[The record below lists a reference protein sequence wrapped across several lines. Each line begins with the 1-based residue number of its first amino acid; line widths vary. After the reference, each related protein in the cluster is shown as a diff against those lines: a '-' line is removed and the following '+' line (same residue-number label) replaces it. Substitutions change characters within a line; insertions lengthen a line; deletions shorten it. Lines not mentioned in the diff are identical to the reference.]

1 MPSRT
6 DLRLR
11 HSVAPRVLNGSLATR
26 GLTSNAH
33 LSVRAA
39 PPVSPNAPILTTF
52 VWKQGGAR
60 LYLAGSFD
68 DWRKH
73 EMTYVP
79 DANSH
84 VLVVE
89 VPPGEYFYR
98 FVVDGCWRVADGAPD
113 LREDMF
119 GEMSHFI
126 AISADSV
133 AAGSASVART
143 DLISGSPVIDEGASD
158 TDGDDGSVVQKENED
173 MDEAENRK
181 SIPLPPRQRGN
192 GFVEDYDD
200 DANGEFDLQV
210 DVLEAI
216 KDIAEKTTEGAPI
229 SPIKQSATSG
239 RPGRRKKPGRRMMA
253 RVFALL
259 FAQPLEPE
267 PEELP
272 PPPPS
277 KNQRM
282 HAAAVQKTQG
292 KPRGLRV
299 WFTSEKKEYEEAAS
313 KGRKLT
319 EEEKNAVIDPHDTAM
334 RLHQVEENAQNR
346 QLLGK
351 TLFAQGKYDAALAL
365 FSLSVK
371 LREDNGLRNAKTNA
385 VAHTDVASAFI
396 HLDDLKNAE
405 KHLRVALDIFSRATF
420 SGGRVQLGDVHCFL
434 GVVAD
439 MNGSLKQ
446 AELSY
451 RNAIDLYEKSRA
463 TESNPNYET
472 AIDNLSANTKRQKQA
487 EMDGTMV
494 DGCVPVPNR
503 DPPPPPTPQ
512 QQSSASRGNANQ
524 VMSPSKRQQAN
535 LPPSPGQNGAGGVG
549 GTHVYSPSNVR
560 RPNESEIRKTPSKMS
575 PRPPLPPTQTPPAK
589 TPPRRKPV
597 PGYESNTQPPT
608 PETWHAM
615 AEHARKSMPRSPQA
629 PSPQAYEQQE
639 EAPAGGYEEMSRGWH
654 NDGRRLLAAGKYKD
668 AIDMYTLAIYTRKR
682 HGPWTTQ
689 QNARTLIEHARA
701 QFATRDLVGA
711 SESLQDAVKILEE
724 LANDAMLLGETWS
737 SLGSVLDR
745 VGGKGEEAEQAHI
758 AAMVVYGR
766 ANMSTEDKKWNKAW
780 RNLCANLE
788 SRPGAH
794 TPDEVWAVIEAGIN
808 DTGV

>member
-11 HSVAPRVLNGSLATR
+11 YSIAPRVLNGSLATR
-26 GLTSNAH
+26 GLASNAH

-39 PPVSPNAPILTTF
+39 PPVSANAPILTTF

-60 LYLAGSFD
+60 VLLAGSFD

-73 EMTYVP
+73 DMTYAP
-79 DANSH
+79 DANTH

-89 VPPGEYFYR
+89 IPPGDYFYR

-126 AISADSV
+126 SISANSV
-133 AAGSASVART
+133 AAGCASVART
-143 DLISGSPVIDEGASD
+143 DLLSGSPVIDEGESD
-158 TDGDDGSVVQKENED
+158 TDDDSTVQKENV
-173 MDEAENRK
+173 DEADNRK

-200 DANGEFDLQV
+200 DANGEYDLQV

-216 KDIAEKTTEGAPI
+216 KDVAEKTTEGAPI
-229 SPIKQSATSG
+229 SPMQHSETSARTV
-239 RPGRRKKPGRRMMA
+239 RRKKPGRRMMA

-259 FAQPLEPE
+259 FAQPVEPE

-463 TESNPNYET
+463 TECNPNYET

-487 EMDGTMV
+487 EMDGTLV

-503 DPPPPPTPQ
+503 DPPPPPPPQ
-512 QQSSASRGNANQ
+512 QQSPAPRANGNQA
-524 VMSPSKRQQAN
+524 MSPSRRQQH
-535 LPPSPGQNGAGGVG
+535 LPPSPGQNGAGGMS
-549 GTHVYSPSNVR
+549 GTHVYSPSNAR
-560 RPNESEIRKTPSKMS
+560 RPSGGALRQTPTKNS
-575 PRPPLPPTQTPPAK
+575 PRPPPPPPSQTPPAK
-589 TPPRRKPV
+589 TPPRRTPV

-608 PETWHAM
+608 PGTWHAM

-629 PSPQAYEQQE
+629 APQAQE
-639 EAPAGGYEEMSRGWH
+639 ADEGGPAGGYEEMSRGWH
-654 NDGRRLLAAGKYKD
+654 NDGRKLLAAGKYKE

-701 QFATRDLVGA
+701 QFATRDLAGA
-711 SESLQDAVKILEE
+711 SESLRDAVMILDE
-724 LANDAMLLGETWS
+724 LACDPMLLGETWS

-745 VGGKGEEAEQAHI
+745 IGGQGEAAEQAHI

-766 ANMSTEDKKWNKAW
+766 ADMSTEDKKWNKAW

-808 DTGV
+808 DAGV